1 MKHLIQLASRSAWNR
16 RLTLGLT
23 LAAIAFS
30 TLLLLGVERLRQDA
44 RENFAL
50 SVSGTD
56 LIIGARTSSVQL
68 LLHAIFH
75 IGATTTNMR
84 WSSYQELSTHPL
96 VAWTIPI
103 TLGDSFHG
111 YPVLGTTSAYFEH
124 FQYGHKQALQFN
136 TGAPFKQ
143 LFEVVLGAQAAA
155 QLQLRVGAQI
165 TLQHGSGDLAHAEHA
180 DKPFTV
186 NGILAPTGTPV
197 DRTIHIPIEAIEAI
211 HLDWQGGAPIPGVS
225 ISPEH
230 VRKFDL
236 TPKTIT
242 AILVG
247 LKQRAAVFRMQRWVN
262 TYPADALIG
271 IMPALALDEL
281 WQVVS
286 VVERLLLAV
295 STMVVIVGLIG
306 LLAVILASLNE
317 RRRELA
323 ILRSV
328 GASPR
333 DLFILLTLE
342 GLGITVVG
350 ALSGVALLTLLTI
363 SLSPWL
369 QSHYGLVI
377 TLRWLNMNEI
387 ALVIGIISIGLLAS
401 IIPGYRAYRMSLAD
415 GLTPR
420 L

>member
-1 MKHLIQLASRSAWNR
+1 
-16 RLTLGLT
+16 
-23 LAAIAFS
+23 
-30 TLLLLGVERLRQDA
+30 
-44 RENFAL
+44 
-50 SVSGTD
+50 
-56 LIIGARTSSVQL
+56 
-68 LLHAIFH
+68 
-75 IGATTTNMR
+75 
-84 WSSYQELSTHPL
+84 
-96 VAWTIPI
+96 
-103 TLGDSFHG
+103 
-111 YPVLGTTSAYFEH
+111 
-124 FQYGHKQALQFN
+124 
-136 TGAPFKQ
+136 
-143 LFEVVLGAQAAA
+143 
-155 QLQLRVGAQI
+155 
-165 TLQHGSGDLAHAEHA
+165 
-180 DKPFTV
+180 
-186 NGILAPTGTPV
+186 
-197 DRTIHIPIEAIEAI
+197 
-211 HLDWQGGAPIPGVS
+211 
-225 ISPEH
+225 
-230 VRKFDL
+230 
-236 TPKTIT
+236 
-242 AILVG
+242 
-247 LKQRAAVFRMQRWVN
+247 
-262 TYPADALIG
+262 
-271 IMPALALDEL
+271 MPALALDEL

>member
-1 MKHLIQLASRSAWNR
+1 M
-16 RLTLGLT
+16 
-23 LAAIAFS
+23 
-30 TLLLLGVERLRQDA
+30 
-44 RENFAL
+44 
-50 SVSGTD
+50 
-56 LIIGARTSSVQL
+56 
-68 LLHAIFH
+68 
-75 IGATTTNMR
+75 
-84 WSSYQELSTHPL
+84 
-96 VAWTIPI
+96 
-103 TLGDSFHG
+103 
-111 YPVLGTTSAYFEH
+111 
-124 FQYGHKQALQFN
+124 
-136 TGAPFKQ
+136 
-143 LFEVVLGAQAAA
+143 
-155 QLQLRVGAQI
+155 
-165 TLQHGSGDLAHAEHA
+165 
-180 DKPFTV
+180 
-186 NGILAPTGTPV
+186 
-197 DRTIHIPIEAIEAI
+197 
-211 HLDWQGGAPIPGVS
+211 
-225 ISPEH
+225 
-230 VRKFDL
+230 RKFDL